1 MTIVDQAAE
10 DRDNERDAIT
20 MNRLTRIVALSAIAG
35 AAMTA
40 PAWAHT
46 GIGAHGHGFM
56 AGFLHP
62 LMGLDHMLAM
72 LGVGVWA
79 AQLGK
84 RATWLVPAA
93 FVAVMACG
101 AAPALSGAPLPMVEL
116 GIAGSVLAVGALIAL
131 GARMPLPMAMIVAG
145 AFALFHGHAHGTE
158 LPGFAHPAAYGAG
171 FVAAT
176 ALLQGAGLGLAYL
189 MRRQAGKL
197 PFRVGGAMMAALGG
211 ALLLGA

>member
-1 MTIVDQAAE
+1 
-10 DRDNERDAIT
+10 
-20 MNRLTRIVALSAIAG
+20 MNRPTRIIACAAVMGLALA
-35 AAMTA
+35 A
-40 PAWAHT
+40 PAFAHT
-46 GIGAHGHGFM
+46 GVGVHSHGFA

-93 FVAVMACG
+93 FVAVMIAG
-101 AAPALSGAPLPMVEL
+101 AGLSLADAPLPMVEF
-116 GIAGSVLAVGALIAL
+116 GIAGSVLVIGALIAF
-131 GARMPLPMAMIVAG
+131 GTRMPVGLAMGLAG
-145 AFALFHGHAHGTE
+145 LFALFHGHAHGTE

-176 ALLQGAGLGLAYL
+176 ALLHVAGVGIALAV
-189 MRRQAGKL
+189 RKHAAKL
-197 PFRVGGAMMAALGG
+197 PFRVAGAAMAAVGG
-211 ALLLGA
+211 GLLLGA

>member
-1 MTIVDQAAE
+1 
-10 DRDNERDAIT
+10 
-20 MNRLTRIVALSAIAG
+20 MNRPTLIIASAAVMGLALA
-35 AAMTA
+35 A
-40 PAWAHT
+40 PAFAHT
-46 GIGAHGHGFM
+46 GVGVHSHGFA

-93 FVAVMACG
+93 FVAVMIAG
-101 AAPALSGAPLPMVEL
+101 AGLALTGAPLPMVEF
-116 GIAGSVLAVGALIAL
+116 GIAGSVLAIGALIAF
-131 GARMPLPMAMIVAG
+131 GTRMPVGLAMGLVG
-145 AFALFHGHAHGTE
+145 LFALFHGHAHGAE

-176 ALLQGAGLGLAYL
+176 ALLHVAGVGIALAV
-189 MRRQAGKL
+189 RQHAAKL
-197 PFRVGGAMMAALGG
+197 PFRVAGAAMAVVGGG
-211 ALLLGA
+211 LLLGA

>member
-1 MTIVDQAAE
+1 
-10 DRDNERDAIT
+10 
-20 MNRLTRIVALSAIAG
+20 MNRPTRIIASAAVMGVALA
-35 AAMTA
+35 A
-40 PAWAHT
+40 PAFAHT
-46 GIGAHGHGFM
+46 GIGAHSHGFA

-93 FVAVMACG
+93 FVTVMIAG
-101 AAPALSGAPLPMVEL
+101 AGLALSGAPLPMVEF
-116 GIAGSVLAVGALIAL
+116 GIAGSVLVIGALIAF
-131 GARMPLPMAMIVAG
+131 GTRLPVGVAMGLVG
-145 AFALFHGHAHGTE
+145 LFALFHGHAHGTE

-176 ALLQGAGLGLAYL
+176 ALLHAAGVGIALAV
-189 MRRQAGKL
+189 RKHAARL
-197 PFRVGGAMMAALGG
+197 PFRIAGALMAAVGGGLLVG
-211 ALLLGA
+211 A

>member
-1 MTIVDQAAE
+1 MNTPTRTIACAAV
-10 DRDNERDAIT
+10 
-20 MNRLTRIVALSAIAG
+20 MGLAL
-35 AAMTA
+35 TA
-40 PAWAHT
+40 PALAHT
-46 GIGAHGHGFM
+46 GVGAHSHGFA

-93 FVAVMACG
+93 FVAVMIAG
-101 AAPALSGAPLPMVEL
+101 AGLALAGAPLPMVEV
-116 GIAGSVLAVGALIAL
+116 GIAGSVLMIGALIAF
-131 GARMPLPMAMIVAG
+131 GARMPVGLAMGLVG
-145 AFALFHGHAHGTE
+145 LFALFHGHAHGTE

-176 ALLQGAGLGLAYL
+176 ALLHVAGVGIALAV
-189 MRRQAGKL
+189 RQHAAKL
-197 PFRVGGAMMAALGG
+197 PFRVAGAAMALVGGG
-211 ALLLGA
+211 LLLGA